1 MKQRSNIYNMK
12 NTKQIIK
19 TTSNQVLK
27 AVLTLMHDQ
36 IIARKNETIKF
47 EEKITKRK
55 VSEFGKEIIELSLIY
70 DLCKSVIVY
79 TNDNDVV
86 KEFTSGISKKGNFE
100 IYGTIT
106 RDGQDYS
113 FSTEAIFA
121 GGYNVQR
128 LHIRYITKTKLP
140 KANNLIIAAQIK
152 TELKRLNKIQRIEK
166 EIERLESQN
175 KKYTEQIAMY
185 LSFSENQWVE
195 FCNTKR
201 DHKLITN
208 RFTKETF
215 EPFNSFRT
223 FQEYSKFVIEA
234 NKSTIDFAKK
244 HFIEW
249 PQTWLS
255 RSEKSLIKENKK
267 LELAI

>member
-12 NTKQIIK
+12 NTKQIIE

-36 IIARKNETIKF
+36 IIARKNETIAF

-55 VSEFGKEIIELSLIY
+55 VSEFGKEIIELSLIH

-86 KEFTSGISKKGNFE
+86 KEFTSGISAKGNFE

-121 GGYNVQR
+121 GGYNIQR

-140 KANNLIIAAQIK
+140 KAKNLLIAAQIK

-166 EIERLESQN
+166 EIERLELQIN
-175 KKYTEQIAMY
+175 KYNDQIAVYSNYTEQ
-185 LSFSENQWVE
+185 QWVD
-195 FCNTKR
+195 FCNSKR

-215 EPFNSFRT
+215 EPFNSFKT
-223 FQEYSKFVIEA
+223 FQEYSNFVIEA
-234 NKSTIDFAKK
+234 NESTIGYAKK

-249 PQTWLS
+249 PKTWMS
-255 RSEKSLIKENKK
+255 RSKESLIKENKK
-267 LELAI
+267 LKLAI